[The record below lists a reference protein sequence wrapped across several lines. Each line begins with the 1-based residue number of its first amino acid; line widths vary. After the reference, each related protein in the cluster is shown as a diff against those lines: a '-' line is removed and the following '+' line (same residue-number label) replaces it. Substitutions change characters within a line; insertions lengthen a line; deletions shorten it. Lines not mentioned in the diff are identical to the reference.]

1 MAKYYSQTQASW
13 TGVQVGTICM
23 MPKDENGDY
32 FAPAGWQE
40 CNGRSLN
47 PNEFYALY
55 EIIGTTYGGDA
66 AGSTYGQLTGT
77 FKVPDLRDRK
87 AIGTGRLR
95 PEDASSAQLEAHLGG
110 PSGYGTN
117 VCGTYGGKNVMRI
130 SDVADRVQVIG
141 NPAITLNP
149 TSPTLN
155 TNLVGNSYLEVA
167 SGSISNHTAQN
178 YPSHT
183 HDPGFTVITTPGTG
197 GGVVLDRTS
206 PGNGDTGVNSN
217 SSIHSTSNWQDLAQ
231 ATAGHRSFTKQPHS
245 HWISWDSS
253 IWQTTSYHRSFG
265 DSIGAN
271 AGNSHLGQ
279 TWEAE
284 RGGIEQWRAKF
295 VNGDIN
301 NTGRCGENTGVCTI
315 QAKASGSDISLSTGT
330 TTANAS
336 AINFTLGVTVG
347 LASDPTIQPTYQ
359 ETAYMIFLGVSAD
372 AYSAPPPPAD
382 TGDNIPD
389 AFGPLNITT
398 STASGTASTSFQI
411 AGCDAV
417 YSFTIIVDKTGGS
430 DVSADP
436 INLQGTGTATNSGY
450 VVGDTVSMVLEGPAV
465 GGATSNYRIRIYDG
479 TDLVQTGYANV
490 TYAVVP
496 DVTISAL
503 PEIVT
508 PGNSTNI
515 TFSAP
520 GATTLVSSN
529 FGATVATGETITVTP
544 SANTTYT
551 VTVSNAYGSNTAT
564 VDVTLNVG
572 SPPSIA
578 LTATPSTVDYGGTTR
593 IQYVS
598 PDATA
603 FVSSN
608 IPGVGSTNITEGIYD
623 VPAGT
628 LTADT
633 TYNVTL
639 SNANGSTTET
649 VTVTV
654 NPLAQP
660 VVTLTSDVSSIN
672 IGADPG
678 AALTGTIS
686 GADSVTYS
694 SSPSFADWDALTST
708 VGASISVSPDQ
719 TTIFTIA
726 ATNAA
731 GTTTENVTINVVQ
744 APTIVLSANPSVL
757 EIGSGAVNPVSS
769 STLTWTSTDATT
781 VVSSNFGAST
791 VSGTTSVSPTD
802 TTTYQIEV
810 SGPAQPNASASV
822 TVTVNCTTGTGTTP
836 AGYGDTFFGYLLYND
851 GTKNAFNNGNNR
863 YFVQSTNSSYA
874 STTAVGTFTYGQIG
888 TQIIGSYQV
897 ILSRRPDA
905 AAFDGWM
912 NDFINNFGTTY
923 NNLTDL
929 NTAIY
934 NDANGI
940 GVGTS
945 NELGLRAPYGG
956 LAGNYTEC
964 DLLIV

>member
-1 MAKYYSQTQASW
+1 MLAT
-13 TGVQVGTICM
+13 
-23 MPKDENGDY
+23 
-32 FAPAGWQE
+32 
-40 CNGRSLN
+40 
-47 PNEFYALY
+47 
-55 EIIGTTYGGDA
+55 
-66 AGSTYGQLTGT
+66 LTW
-77 FKVPDLRDRK
+77 DR
-87 AIGTGRLR
+87 
-95 PEDASSAQLEAHLGG
+95 LG
-110 PSGYGTN
+110 
-117 VCGTYGGKNVMRI
+117 K
-130 SDVADRVQVIG
+130 
-141 NPAITLNP
+141 
-149 TSPTLN
+149 
-155 TNLVGNSYLEVA
+155 
-167 SGSISNHTAQN
+167 
-178 YPSHT
+178 
-183 HDPGFTVITTPGTG
+183 
-197 GGVVLDRTS
+197 
-206 PGNGDTGVNSN
+206 
-217 SSIHSTSNWQDLAQ
+217 
-231 ATAGHRSFTKQPHS
+231 
-245 HWISWDSS
+245 
-253 IWQTTSYHRSFG
+253 
-265 DSIGAN
+265 
-271 AGNSHLGQ
+271 
-279 TWEAE
+279 AE
-284 RGGIEQWRAKF
+284 RGGIEQWAKF

-336 AINFTLGVTVG
+336 AIDFTLGVTVG
-347 LASDPTIQPTYQ
+347 LESDPVIQPTYQ

-411 AGCDAV
+411 TGCDAV
-417 YSFTIIVDKTGGS
+417 YSFTVLVDKTGGS

-508 PGNSTNI
+508 PGSSTNI
-515 TFSAP
+515 TFSSP
-520 GATTLVSSN
+520 GATTLVGSN
-529 FGATVATGETITVTP
+529 FGATVPTGETITVTP
-544 SANTTYT
+544 TVNTTYT

-608 IPGVGSTNITEGIYD
+608 IPGVGSTNILEGIYD

-628 LTADT
+628 LTSDT

-639 SNANGSTTET
+639 SNANGSTTEE

-654 NPLAQP
+654 NPLALP
-660 VVTLTSDVSSIN
+660 TVTITTDVTAIN
-672 IGADPG
+672 IGDDPG
-678 AALTGTIS
+678 AAIEVTIS
-686 GADSVTYS
+686 GADSVNYT
-694 SSPSFADWDALTST
+694 SSPANTFWDNLSSTTYTSL
-708 VGASISVSPDQ
+708 SVSPAA
-719 TTIFTIA
+719 TTTFTVA

-731 GTTTENVTINVVQ
+731 GTTTEDVTISVTQ
-744 APTIVLSANPSVL
+744 LPTLVLSANPAVL
-757 EIGSGAVNPVSS
+757 EIGSGATNPVSS

-791 VSGTTSVSPTD
+791 VSGTTTVSPTD
-802 TTTYQIEV
+802 TTTYAMEV
-810 SGPAQPNASASV
+810 SGPAQPNATASV
-822 TVTVNCTTGTGTTP
+822 TVTVNCTTGTGTTA

-912 NDFINNFGTTY
+912 NSFINNFGTTY

-929 NTAIY
+929 NQAIY

-945 NELGLRAPYGG
+945 NELGLRAHTVVSQVITLNVIY
-956 LAGNYTEC
+956 
-964 DLLIV
+964 

>member
-1 MAKYYSQTQASW
+1 MAKYYSETQASW

-32 FAPAGWQE
+32 FAPSGWQE

-66 AGSTYGQLTGT
+66 AGSTYGQFTGT

-87 AIGTGRLR
+87 AIGTGRIR
-95 PEDASSAQLEAHLGG
+95 PEDASSAQLEGHLGG
-110 PSGYGTN
+110 PSGYGTDI
-117 VCGTYGGKNVMRI
+117 CGTYGGKNVMRI
-130 SDVADRVQVIG
+130 SDVASRVQVIG
-141 NPAITLNP
+141 NPSISLNP
-149 TSPTLN
+149 TSPTMS

-167 SGSISNHTAQN
+167 SGSISTHTAQN

-183 HDPGFTVITTPGTG
+183 HDPGFTVISTPGSG
-197 GGVVLDRTS
+197 GSQTLDRTS
-206 PGNGDTGVNSN
+206 PGNGNTGVNSN
-217 SSIHSTSNWQDLAQ
+217 SNVHSTSNWQDLAQ
-231 ATAGHRSFTKQPHS
+231 ATAGNRAFTKQPHS

-253 IWQTTSYHRSFG
+253 IWQTTSYHRSYG
-265 DSIGAN
+265 DSVGRVGA
-271 AGNSHLGQ
+271 NSHLD
-279 TWEAE
+279 APD
-284 RGGIEQWRAKF
+284 RGGVSEWRAKF

-315 QAKASGSDISLSTGT
+315 QAKASGGYVTLSTGSQ
-330 TTANAS
+330 TANAS
-336 AINFTLGVTVG
+336 LVNFTLGVTVG
-347 LASDPTIQPTYQ
+347 LNSDPTIQPTYQ

-372 AYSAPPPPAD
+372 AYTAPAPPAD
-382 TGDNIPD
+382 TGDNVPA

-411 AGCDAV
+411 TDCDGV
-417 YSFTIIVDKTGGS
+417 YSFSIIVDKTGGS
-430 DVSADP
+430 DVGSDP

-450 VVGDTVSMVLEGPAV
+450 VVGDTVNMVLEGPAV
-465 GGATSNYRIRIYDG
+465 GGATTNYRIRIYDG

-490 TYAVVP
+490 TYAVAP

-503 PEIVT
+503 PALVN
-508 PGNSTNI
+508 PGSTTQI
-515 TFSAP
+515 TFASP
-520 GATTLVSSN
+520 GATTIVSSN
-529 FGATVATGETITVTP
+529 FGATVATGETVTVTP
-544 SANTTYT
+544 TANTTYS

-564 VDVTLNVG
+564 VDVVLNVG
-572 SPPSIA
+572 SAPTIS

-608 IPGVGSTNITEGIYD
+608 IPGVGSSNILEGIYD

-639 SNANGSTTET
+639 SNSNGSTTEE

-654 NPLAQP
+654 NPLALP
-660 VVTLTSDVSSIN
+660 TVTITSDVTSIN

-678 AALTGTIS
+678 AALEVTIS

-694 SSPSFADWDALTST
+694 ASPAFTSWDNLTAT
-708 VGASISVSPDQ
+708 DYASLSVSPDA
-719 TTIFTIA
+719 TTTFTVA

-731 GTTTENVTINVVQ
+731 GTTTEDIVISVVQ
-744 APTIVLSANPSVL
+744 APTIVLSANPAVL
-757 EIGSGAVNPVSS
+757 EIGTGASNPVSS

-802 TTTYQIEV
+802 TTTYEIEV
-810 SGPAQPNASASV
+810 SGPAQPNADASV
-822 TVTVNCTTGTGTTP
+822 VVTVNCTTGTGTTS
-836 AGYGDTFFGYLLYND
+836 AGYGDTFYGYLLYND
-851 GTKNAFNNGNNR
+851 GTKNALNNGNNL

-874 STTAVGTFTYGQIG
+874 NTTAVSTFTYGQIG

-897 ILSRRPDA
+897 ILDRRPDS

-929 NTAIY
+929 NQAIY

-945 NELGLRAPYGG
+945 NEIALRAPYGG